1 MDFIFLLTGLLTV
14 VGAIAGLILA
24 CYLERRWLASKKP
37 GPGKTLTPDLGPDG
51 LST

>member
-14 VGAIAGLILA
+14 VGAIAGLILT
-24 CYLERRWLASKKP
+24 CYLERRWRVSKRP
-37 GPGKTLTPDLGPDG
+37 GPGKTLTRDLGADG